1 LKFSD
6 IYGHQA
12 IKTKLINSAT
22 SGRVAHAQLF
32 TSKEGALSLPLAIA
46 YAQFLSCTDK
56 QADDSCGL
64 CSSCRKYALL
74 AHPDL
79 HFTFPFF
86 GDSKTSSSDFIAEF
100 RAAVINNPMISV
112 GDWVEYIKGEGK
124 NLNINTFEIRSIFR
138 RLALRAYESEYKILI
153 IWLPEFLKKEGNI
166 LLKLV
171 EEPPDNTV
179 FIFVTENENEILP
192 TIISRTQILKIPNYS
207 QVEIEDYLI
216 KKELVNNAIV
226 ARNVALMAEGNL
238 NKAVKLTG
246 GVESPIFED
255 FRAWLLNC
263 YNGKM
268 ENIFEFTDKLSEGGK
283 DYFKIFLTYG
293 LHIIRATMVSAHQSE
308 KDWLTPNENEFV
320 KKLSKFIHI
329 ENVQQ
334 IYNAFNNSIYET
346 ERYGNVKLIYIN
358 LSLKLK
364 NSMRP
369 MSEPKVMQTN

>member
-1 LKFSD
+1 MKFSE
-6 IYGHQA
+6 IYGHA
-12 IKTKLINSAT
+12 DVKAKLINSAT
-22 SGRVAHAQLF
+22 TGRVAHAQLF

-56 QADDSCGL
+56 QLDDSCGA

-79 HFTFPFF
+79 HFTFPFY
-86 GDSKTSSSDFIAEF
+86 GDSKTSCNDFIEDF
-100 RAAVINNPMISV
+100 RGAVIENHMLSF
-112 GDWVEYIKGEGK
+112 GDWVECIKGEGK

-138 RLALRAYESEYKILI
+138 KLSLRAYESEYKILI

-179 FIFVTENENEILP
+179 FLLVTENQSEILP
-192 TIISRTQILKIPNYS
+192 TIISRTQILKIPNYT
-207 QVEIEDYLI
+207 QDEMEAYLI
-216 KKELVNNAIV
+216 KNELVTNAII
-226 ARNVALMAEGNL
+226 ARNIALMSEGNI
-238 NKAVKLTG
+238 NKAIKLTE
-246 GVESPIFED
+246 GVENPIFED

-263 YNGKM
+263 YNGNM
-268 ENIFEFTDKLSEGGK
+268 ENIFAFTEKLTEGGK

-293 LHIIRATMVSAHQSE
+293 LHIIRATMVSAHQPE

-320 KKLSKFIHI
+320 NKLSKFIHI
-329 ENVQQ
+329 ENVQE
-334 IYNAFNNSIYET
+334 IYKAFNNSIFET
-346 ERYGNVKLIYIN
+346 ERYVNVKLIYIN

-364 NSMRP
+364 NSMKPMLQRP
-369 MSEPKVMQTN
+369 AMQTN